1 MDSCHNLRPRARRNF
16 IITPYLPDATGTLR
30 PLIPDRCNDLR
41 VDASTPCD
49 LRAHHWRDRKTGP
62 RFALLIVECRTHGA
76 AFTLYPPGQV
86 PYGRCPIVPV
96 DLEGRA
102 LRRVDEDGSS
112 EPGLAWDSTIARAA
126 LDAARGEPWPR
137 SGDDWTGAAGSW
149 RTQGRYLGQLAEIF
163 GLIAAREQPLV
174 GPLGVS
180 ALGHREAAATYLG
193 AKGYQA
199 RGRAVWIIVDELQD
213 ARCDLLDL
221 ILAGGFAAGRWGQPR
236 RWDVRT
242 GQQRIVVPRARSP

>member
-1 MDSCHNLRPRARRNF
+1 MDSCHNLRPRARREF
-16 IITPYLPDATGTLR
+16 IITPYLPDEIGKLR

-49 LRAHHWRDRKTGP
+49 LRSHHWRDRKTGP

-102 LRRVDEDGSS
+102 LRRVDDGSS
-112 EPGLAWDSTIARAA
+112 EPGLAWDDTIVRAA

-137 SGDDWTGAAGSW
+137 SKDDWRGAAGSW
-149 RTQGRYLGQLAEIF
+149 RTQGRYLAQFAQVF
-163 GLIAAREQPLV
+163 GLIGAHDAPLV
-174 GPLGVS
+174 GPLGIS
-180 ALGHREAAATYLG
+180 ALGHREATATYIE
-193 AKGYQA
+193 AKGYQS
-199 RGRAVWIIVDELQD
+199 RGRALWMVVQELHD

-221 ILAGGFAAGRWGQPR
+221 ILAAGLAARRWGQPH
-236 RWDVRT
+236 RWDERT
-242 GQQRIVVPRARSP
+242 GELRIVVPRARSP